1 MLINKVKAVKGK
13 WAVNAK
19 HFASNSHGGG
29 KPLGHPGAN
38 FNHSPF
44 LQRCTGA
51 GSDQIRLQGKVY
63 FEDRLK
69 C

>member
-44 LQRCTGA
+44 SRGA
-51 GSDQIRLQGKVY
+51 QVQDQIKSGCK
-63 FEDRLK
+63 ESSISKTD
-69 C
+69 